1 MRRNLLRTIFTS
13 CAALLAW
20 GGAVTVV
27 AQGQQPQ
34 VLVVQGGTLIDG
46 LGGAP
51 VPNSVIVV
59 TGNRITA
66 VGRQGQ
72 VQIPAGAQIVNA
84 AGKWV
89 LPGFF
94 DAKANWYW
102 EYAEAFLHHVSEK
115 QPIR

>member
-1 MRRNLLRTIFTS
+1 MKRNLLRTVFAS

-20 GGAVTVV
+20 GAVSVV

-46 LGGAP
+46 LGGVP

-72 VQIPAGAQIVNA
+72 VQIPAGAQVVNA

-89 LPGFF
+89 VPGFF

-102 EYAEAFLHHVSEK
+102 EYGGAFRH
-115 QPIR
+115 